1 MCVWP
6 KGSRLVVV
14 ADETVSSLNFQEIL
28 EGERDRL
35 RQQLGELGHGGAG
48 LDYDANFADTSQV
61 TAERGE
67 AETLAAELSDALAD
81 VDAAL
86 ERLSAGTYGICDRC
100 GQTISVSR
108 LEAKP
113 AARRCITCASKP

>member
-1 MCVWP
+1 
-6 KGSRLVVV
+6 V